1 MLGAPVWSLDG
12 ELRSHKI
19 YKQKAYYIQVY
30 SKVIQL

>member
-19 YKQKAYYIQVY
+19 YKQKVYIQVY